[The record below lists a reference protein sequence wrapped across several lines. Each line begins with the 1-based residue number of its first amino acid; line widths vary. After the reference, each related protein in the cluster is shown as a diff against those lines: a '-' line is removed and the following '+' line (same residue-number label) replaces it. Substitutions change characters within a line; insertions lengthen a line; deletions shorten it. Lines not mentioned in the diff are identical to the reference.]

1 VPNRRGHDCGAEGV
15 TLSEN
20 RKLTELV
27 AVRFAPADLEQ
38 LRREADRLGVTLQQ
52 FLRETSLRSVQ
63 AAAS

>member
-1 VPNRRGHDCGAEGV
+1 V

-27 AVRFAPADLEQ
+27 AVRFTESDLDL
-38 LRREADRLGVTLQQ
+38 LRREAARLGVSVQQ
-52 FLRETSLRSVQ
+52 YLRDTSLRTVQ